1 MPFVLRVTSLPTT
14 AEIVRVPQIVIVD
27 QTGPV
32 IPLGTAPGVV
42 MLVGEFLKG
51 PVNAPAETSGSGSIA
66 AIYGGISSM
75 FSQDAAGIQNAGGV
89 SWEGG
94 GVLQLLG
101 KTFKRLGITRVNT
114 ECVTTDGGGTI
125 SQIAVTVTVAAAD
138 QAAGVTLRDILVPAG
153 TRFGDN
159 AVFGTAAKVVATSQD
174 LIFPKGTAVAANLIV
189 GNVNCF
195 SVKRPEPIVTIA
207 AAAINSVI
215 DVGLNNVST
224 GTSIT
229 AVTNAAALWPPGT
242 GTTLALRISSQYLVA
257 IASTVPG
264 SVDVTINTVVV
275 WAARRNTAI
284 RAALL
289 ANATASSLSGRGRMA
304 VMSADPAAS
313 VSPTDAATGIT
324 NAAALPFT
332 ENLQSDMVMMTF
344 PQSQVTSSD
353 LGGITVTINADGWL
367 ASILSNFPNE
377 VNPGASPL
385 ATVGTDLLAAIVAV
399 EQAYVANPIVV
410 GDYARLLA
418 GGVCPLLKDRTV
430 GWWFLN
436 GITAANAIL
445 QPTRVPA
452 KRRRMAFEI
461 QDSIAGIAAPFQK
474 QPATTEKIDAF
485 SSALDAYFEGLLSP
499 HEPAAQRIEAYSLD
513 MTTYNTGPLEQIGVF
528 QIAIA
533 VQLLPSMDSI
543 VFLTAIGETVTVQA
557 AA

>member
-14 AEIVRVPQIVIVD
+14 AELVRVPQIVLVD
-27 QTGPV
+27 QTGPA
-32 IPLGTAPGVV
+32 IPFGTAPGVC

-75 FSQDAAGIQNAGGV
+75 FSQDAAGVQNAGGV

-94 GVLQLLG
+94 GVLQLFG

-159 AVFGTAAKVVATSQD
+159 AVFGTATKVVATSQD

-207 AAAINSVI
+207 AAAVNSVI
-215 DVGLNNVST
+215 DAGLDNVST

-264 SVDVTINTVVV
+264 SVDVTVNTVVI

-284 RAALL
+284 RQALL
-289 ANATASSLSGRGRMA
+289 ANAVASSLSGRGRQAIMA
-304 VMSADPAAS
+304 ADPAATTS
-313 VSPTDAATGIT
+313 AADAAAGIT
-324 NAAALPFT
+324 TAAVLPFT
-332 ENLQSDMVMMTF
+332 ENLQDDKVMMTF
-344 PQSQVTSSD
+344 PQSQVTVPD

-367 ASILSNFPNE
+367 SSILSNFPNE

-385 ATVGTDLLAAIVAV
+385 ATVGTDLLAKIVSV
-399 EQAYVANPIVV
+399 EQAYVVNPIVV

-436 GITAANAIL
+436 GITAANATL
-445 QPTRVPA
+445 QPTRVSA

-461 QDSIAGIAAPFQK
+461 QDSLAGIAAPFQK

-485 SSALDAYFEGLLSP
+485 SSALDAYFEGLLSTNSP
-499 HEPAAQRIEAYSLD
+499 SAQRIKAYSLD
-513 MTTYNTGPLEQIGVF
+513 MTTYNTGDLAKIGVF
-528 QIAIA
+528 QIAVA
-533 VQLLPSMDSI
+533 VQLLASMDTI
-543 VFLTAIGETVTVQA
+543 VFLTQVGETVQVQSA
-557 AA
+557 A

>member
-1 MPFVLRVTSLPTT
+1 MPFVLRTTALPSI

-27 QTGPV
+27 QTGPA
-32 IPLGTAPGVV
+32 IPLGTAPGVC

-51 PVNAPAETSGSGSIA
+51 PVNVPAETSGSGAIS

-75 FSQDAAGIQNAGGV
+75 FSQDAAGVQNAGGV

-94 GVLQLLG
+94 GVLQLFG

-114 ECVTTDGGGTI
+114 ECVTTDGGGTA
-125 SQIAVTVTVAAAD
+125 STLAVTVTVAAAD

-159 AVFGTAAKVVATSQD
+159 AVFGTATKVVATSQD
-174 LIFPKGTAVAANLIV
+174 LLFPKGTAVAANLIV
-189 GNVNCF
+189 GNVKCF

-215 DVGLNNVST
+215 DAGLDNVST

-257 IASTVPG
+257 IAATVPG
-264 SVDVTINTVVV
+264 SVDVTVNTVAI

-284 RAALL
+284 RQALL
-289 ANATASSLSGRGRMA
+289 ANAVASSLSGRGRMA
-304 VMSADPAAS
+304 IMSADPAAT
-313 VSPTDAATGIT
+313 VSPADAAAGIT
-324 NAAALPFT
+324 AAAALPFT
-332 ENLQSDMVMMTF
+332 ENLQDDKVMMTF
-344 PQSQVTSSD
+344 PQSQVTVPD

-367 ASILSNFPNE
+367 TSILSNFPNE
-377 VNPGASPL
+377 VNPGASPQ
-385 ATVGTDLLAAIVAV
+385 ATVGTDLLAAIVSV

-410 GDYARLLA
+410 NDYARLLA

-436 GITAANAIL
+436 GITAANAVT

-461 QDSIAGIAAPFQK
+461 QDSIAGIAAAFQK

-485 SSALDAYFEGLLSP
+485 SAALDAYFEGLLSP
-499 HEPAAQRIEAYSLD
+499 NEPAAQRIEAYSLD

-533 VQLLPSMDSI
+533 VQLIASMDSI
-543 VFLTAIGETVTVQA
+543 CYLTAIGETVTVQA